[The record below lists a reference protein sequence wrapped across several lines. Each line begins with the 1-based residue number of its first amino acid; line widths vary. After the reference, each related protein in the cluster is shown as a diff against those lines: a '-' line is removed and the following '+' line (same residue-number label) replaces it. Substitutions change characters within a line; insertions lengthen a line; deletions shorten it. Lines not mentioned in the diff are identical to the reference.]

1 MERPEHL
8 TRTLDSPVGRLAL
21 TAVGPALVR
30 ISWADQE
37 PGDPLAVAGDSP
49 VLTQVAAQIEQ
60 YFAGAR
66 RVFDLPSAP
75 AGTGFQRRVWTEM
88 TRIPFGSTSTYG
100 ALADKLGSS
109 PRAVGQACGAN
120 PIPIVIPCHRVLG
133 AGGNPGGYSGGAG
146 LDTKLAL
153 LALEGARPSEPD
165 LFGRNQR
172 SPRPA
177 APRI

>member
-1 MERPEHL
+1 MERPERL

-21 TAVGPALVR
+21 TAVGAALVR
-30 ISWADQE
+30 IAWADQE

-49 VLTQVAAQIEQ
+49 VLTQAAAQIDE

-75 AGTGFQRRVWTEM
+75 AGTGFQHRVWTEM

-100 ALADKLGSS
+100 ALAVTLASS

-133 AGGNPGGYSGGAG
+133 TGGNPGGYSGGAG

-153 LALEGARPSEPD
+153 LALEGARAVEPD
-165 LFGRNQR
+165 LFGRN
-172 SPRPA
+172 
-177 APRI
+177 

>member
-1 MERPEHL
+1 MSCGTLRSMERPEHL

-30 ISWADQE
+30 IAWADQE

-49 VLTQVAAQIEQ
+49 VLGRAAAQIEA
-60 YFAGAR
+60 YFAGAHR
-66 RVFDLPSAP
+66 GFDLPSAP

-133 AGGNPGGYSGGAG
+133 AGGDPGGYSGGAG

-153 LALEGARPSEPD
+153 LALEGARASEPD
-165 LFGRNQR
+165 LFGRN
-172 SPRPA
+172 
-177 APRI
+177 

>member
-1 MERPEHL
+1 MERSERL

-21 TAVGPALVR
+21 TAAGPALVR
-30 ISWADQE
+30 IAWADQEPDQE
-37 PGDPLAVAGDSP
+37 PGDPLAVAGESP
-49 VLTQVAAQIEQ
+49 VLMQAAAQIEQ

-66 RVFDLPSAP
+66 RAFDLPSAP

-100 ALADKLGSS
+100 ALADTMGSS

-133 AGGNPGGYSGGAG
+133 TGANPGGYSGGTG
-146 LDTKLAL
+146 LDTKLTL
-153 LALEGARPSEPD
+153 LALEGVRANEPD
-165 LFGRNQR
+165 LFDRN
-172 SPRPA
+172 
-177 APRI
+177 

>member
-1 MERPEHL
+1 MERSERL

-30 ISWADQE
+30 IAWADQE
-37 PGDPLAVAGDSP
+37 PGDPLAVTGESP
-49 VLTQVAAQIEQ
+49 VLTQAAAQIEQ

-66 RVFDLPSAP
+66 RAFDLSSAP
-75 AGTGFQRRVWTEM
+75 AGTGFQRRVWAEM

-100 ALADKLGSS
+100 ALADQLGSS

-133 AGGNPGGYSGGAG
+133 TGANPGGYSGGTG
-146 LDTKLAL
+146 LDTKLTL
-153 LALEGARPSEPD
+153 LALEGVRASEPD
-165 LFGRNQR
+165 LFGRN
-172 SPRPA
+172 
-177 APRI
+177 